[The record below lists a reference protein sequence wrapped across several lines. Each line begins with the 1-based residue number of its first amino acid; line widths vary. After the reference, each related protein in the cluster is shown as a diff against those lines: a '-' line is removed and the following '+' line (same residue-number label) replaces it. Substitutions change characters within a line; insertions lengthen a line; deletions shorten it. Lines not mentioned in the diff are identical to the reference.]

1 MPLQHG
7 NRLRVG
13 FLQIDAPVLQF
24 IERYPR
30 VGHRAPYLGSRRDD
44 TKVAVEI
51 LQLRFAMAGRT
62 GFIQHLKALRRFP
75 SVSCITINRMECPPV
90 KPTDL

>member
-7 NRLRVG
+7 DRLRVG
-13 FLQIDAPVLQF
+13 FLQIDAPVFQF
-24 IERYPR
+24 VQRYTR
-30 VGHRAPYLGSRRDD
+30 VGYRAPYEGSRRDH

-51 LQLRFAMAGRT
+51 LQLRFAVAWRT

-75 SVSCITINRMECPPV
+75 SVSVITINRVECPPV